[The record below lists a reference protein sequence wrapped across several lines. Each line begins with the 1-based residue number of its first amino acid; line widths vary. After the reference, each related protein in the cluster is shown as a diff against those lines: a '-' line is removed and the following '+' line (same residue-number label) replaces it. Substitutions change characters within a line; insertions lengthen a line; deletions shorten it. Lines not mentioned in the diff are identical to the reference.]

1 MMATPYII
9 GVKMKAKAPFGRS
22 DSGPQMGLPRH
33 LHRNNRYFNSPTCP
47 LDHGLLL
54 SRPRGW
60 ISKEPVAEWG

>member
-33 LHRNNRYFNSPTCP
+33 LHRDNRYFNSPTCP
-47 LDHGLLL
+47 LDQINLL
-54 SRPRGW
+54 RHA
-60 ISKEPVAEWG
+60 EYPVLEQGIIIAK